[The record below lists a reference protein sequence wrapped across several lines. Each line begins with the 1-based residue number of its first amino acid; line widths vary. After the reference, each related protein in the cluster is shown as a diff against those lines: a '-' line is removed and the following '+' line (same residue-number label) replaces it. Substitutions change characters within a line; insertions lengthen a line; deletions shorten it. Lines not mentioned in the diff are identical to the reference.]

1 MMMKKEQPIQKG
13 NSFDYLEPQSKKEI
27 NSWLITGLSKYI
39 QQMNGR
45 GKGNLYSIVIQGVE
59 KPLINIVLE
68 ATKGNQAQ
76 AAELLGINRN
86 TLRKK
91 IKLLGIKTK

>member
-1 MMMKKEQPIQKG
+1 MMKKEK
-13 NSFDYLEPQSKKEI
+13 NLSKETSFGYLEPKSEKEV

-45 GKGNLYSIVIQGVE
+45 GKGKLYDIVIQGVE
-59 KPLINIVLE
+59 KPLIGIVLE

-76 AAELLGINRN
+76 AADLLGINRN

-91 IKLLGIKTK
+91 IKLLGIKIK